1 MQSFM
6 NQLISLRCFF
16 AGVPDPM
23 HGSQYT
29 FRLVQ
34 ICTPEPCK
42 LFLRADKKNAILLCM
57 RQVNKSSF
65 NGLCT
70 YQAIYR
76 ICCKQAAI
84 RLTMLSGLDKQL
96 LVKLGGLNTNVP
108 NFAAVSLA
116 VCCKRYQG
124 ASCYSGCI

>member
-6 NQLISLRCFF
+6 NQLISLICFF

-42 LFLRADKKNAILLCM
+42 LFLRADKKKRNIVVYATSQQIL
-57 RQVNKSSF
+57 F
-65 NGLCT
+65 
-70 YQAIYR
+70 
-76 ICCKQAAI
+76 
-84 RLTMLSGLDKQL
+84 
-96 LVKLGGLNTNVP
+96 
-108 NFAAVSLA
+108 
-116 VCCKRYQG
+116 
-124 ASCYSGCI
+124 